1 MYNKGV
7 HSIYHI
13 RKALSMKK
21 NNTKPA
27 NVQTENTADDL
38 RKSMD
43 AAARFFDRF
52 GVVKLLGECGAYKE
66 KGVPVRVILLY
77 IFNLMFSPMSMYYQI
92 KMGAFHEDFSKN
104 TVYRF
109 LENIHMN
116 WHMFLLR
123 LSASI
128 IRYVAGLTDDK
139 NNRYALLVDDTPLPK
154 CGKAMELVSKY
165 FNHATMGYEFG
176 YRVLTLAWT
185 DGVTTVPVRYSLLAS
200 SYDEKVRGTIKD
212 DIDGRSLAGRI
223 RKLARTSMNDLAVK
237 FACEAV
243 KSGIPA
249 SIIAFDSWFA
259 VPQTISRLMKEARLT
274 VIARLKTNAK
284 QYYEHDGKMIN
295 IKTLYAM
302 SKKRRGKSAWKLSVR
317 VNLLVKEKNKI
328 IERIPVKLVYL
339 PNRANSKEWI
349 CLLSTDTEMDENEII
364 RQYGRRWNIEV
375 MFKCSKQYLNFGK
388 DFQAP
393 SFEAQNAQIAIAFAR
408 YMLIAIEQRE
418 SEDYRSCGE
427 LFMLFCQELQDITF
441 IKALALI
448 VELFKEEMKK
458 LLGITEAQIQ
468 SVVDYVISAL
478 PGYLQRSLSA
488 ANGIVQAA

>member
-21 NNTKPA
+21 NSTKPA

-123 LSASI
+123 LSAGI
-128 IRYVAGLTDDK
+128 IQYVAGLTDDK

-165 FNHATMGYEFG
+165 FNHVTMGYEFG
-176 YRVLTLAWT
+176 CRVLTLAWT

-200 SYDEKVRGTIKD
+200 SYDEKVRGTIRD
-212 DIDGRSLAGRI
+212 DIDGRSLGGRI